1 MGQRSEGFF
10 SPNRH
15 GTATRGGVVKFGLS
29 LSCVKSH
36 VSRTTGAIFSGDVS
50 GKRFNTH
57 VVEGNVA
64 GVVRGNGTAA

>member
-15 GTATRGGVVKFGLS
+15 GTATPGWCCEVRVVPVVRKKPRFTHDRGY
-29 LSCVKSH
+29 
-36 VSRTTGAIFSGDVS
+36 FSGDVS